1 MSKIAQK
8 KCYINERVFYMEN
21 EFIEFMINNR
31 LSENTYKSYVS
42 DIKIFKQYYVDSYG
56 ERMGKS

>member
-1 MSKIAQK
+1 
-8 KCYINERVFYMEN
+8 MEN